1 MMNLKGEFMTNNPS
15 KTTTSTAV
23 PETPPSMVKKIGNIT
38 YRAWAHFSETSTET
52 MEDKIRRMLQ
62 NEVRQM
68 MESE

>member
-38 YRAWAHFSETSTET
+38 YRV
-52 MEDKIRRMLQ
+52 EDKIKRMLQ